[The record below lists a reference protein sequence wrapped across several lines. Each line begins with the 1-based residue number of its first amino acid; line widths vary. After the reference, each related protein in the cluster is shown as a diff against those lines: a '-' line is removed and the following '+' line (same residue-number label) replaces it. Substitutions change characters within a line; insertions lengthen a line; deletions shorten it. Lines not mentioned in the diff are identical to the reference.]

1 VHHYLADESNPEA
14 ERNLTLIPLTSEIE
28 IKKKKRERGVHGE
41 VFKNFQRI
49 QLENNMLELIH

>member
-1 VHHYLADESNPEA
+1 MNRIQKLK
-14 ERNLTLIPLTSEIE
+14 TSEIE
-28 IKKKKRERGVHGE
+28 IKKKKERGGGHGE